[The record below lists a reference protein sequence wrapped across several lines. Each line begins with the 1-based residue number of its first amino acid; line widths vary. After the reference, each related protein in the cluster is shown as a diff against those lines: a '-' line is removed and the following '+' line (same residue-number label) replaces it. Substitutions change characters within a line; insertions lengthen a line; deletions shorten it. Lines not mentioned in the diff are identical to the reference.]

1 MPANKSAMRRYQVID
16 DCLRNTMRRY
26 PSLGQ
31 LRERVQYTLGTSISE
46 SMLNKDIA
54 EMKTLYGAPIAFDRA
69 RRGYYYS
76 EADFS
81 IRKFPL
87 REDEVRALDQSIAVL
102 RQVKGS
108 GLFARFENAIGKII
122 QGFRISEITGGDDRA
137 YIQVEEPL
145 VPEANEWMEPLLE
158 GIVDGRLLAVDYM
171 GFGREMKRHFFSP
184 YLLRQYR
191 NRWYAVGHSN
201 RPDYTI
207 VLALDRIRKV
217 QPAKG
222 DFVRD
227 PSFEPE
233 AYFRHAFGIT
243 HLRDAKPEKVR
254 LRFTPEQAPYV
265 RSQPLHHSQRILS
278 DDAGGMEVSLD
289 VYVTPELNMAILA
302 FGTGVRVLEPAT
314 LADRI
319 RDTAISMAALYGEK

>member
-31 LRERVQYTLGTSISE
+31 LRERVQYALGTSISE

-69 RRGYYYS
+69 RKGYYYS

-108 GLFARFENAIGKII
+108 GLYARFENAINKII

-145 VPEANEWMEPLLE
+145 VSDANEWMEPLLE
-158 GIVDGRLLAVDYM
+158 GIVDGQLLAVDYM
-171 GFGREMKRHFFSP
+171 GFGREMKRHLFSP

-201 RPDYTI
+201 RPNYTI

-227 PSFEPE
+227 PAFEPE

-243 HLRDAKPEKVR
+243 HLRDAKPETVR
-254 LRFTPEQAPYV
+254 LLFTPEQAPYV
-265 RSQPLHHSQRILS
+265 RSQPLHHSQHVLA
-278 DDAGGMEVSLD
+278 DDERGLEVSLD
-289 VYVTPELNMAILA
+289 VYVTSELTMAILA
-302 FGTGVRVLEPAT
+302 FGTGVRVLAPAA
-314 LADRI
+314 LADQI
-319 RDTAISMAALYGEK
+319 RDTALRMATLYAGK

>member
-31 LRERVQYTLGTSISE
+31 LREKVQYALGTSISE

-54 EMKTLYGAPIAFDRA
+54 EMKALFGAPIAFDRT

-76 EADFS
+76 EEDFS

-87 REDEVRALDQSIAVL
+87 REDELRALDQSIAVL

-108 GLFARFENAIGKII
+108 GLFSRFENAIGKII

-145 VPEANEWMEPLLE
+145 VSDANEWIEPILE
-158 GIVDGRLLAVDYM
+158 GIVDGKLLAIEYM
-171 GFGREMKRHFFSP
+171 GFGREMKKHLFSP
-184 YLLRQYR
+184 YLIRQYR

-222 DFVRD
+222 AFVRD
-227 PSFEPE
+227 PAFEPE

-243 HLRDAKPEKVR
+243 HLRDAKPETVR
-254 LRFTPEQAPYV
+254 LLFTPEQAPYV
-265 RSQPLHHSQRILS
+265 RSQPLHHSQRVLS
-278 DDAGGMEVSLD
+278 DDAKGLEVSLE
-289 VYVTPELNMAILA
+289 VYVTPELTMAILA
-302 FGTGVRVLEPAT
+302 YGFGVRVLAPES
-314 LADRI
+314 LAEKI
-319 RDTAISMAALYGEK
+319 RDTARRMADLYGRK

>member
-26 PSLGQ
+26 PGVAQ
-31 LRERVQYTLGTSISE
+31 LRDKVQYTLGTSISE
-46 SMLNKDIA
+46 SMLHKDLA
-54 EMKTLYGAPIAFDRA
+54 EMKALFGAPIAFDRA
-69 RRGYYYS
+69 RRGYYYT

-87 REDEVRALDQSIAVL
+87 REDELRALDQSIAVL
-102 RQVKGS
+102 RQVKGT
-108 GLFARFENAIGKII
+108 GLYARFENAIGKII

-158 GIVDGRLLAVDYM
+158 GIVDGQLLAVDYM
-171 GFGREMKRHFFSP
+171 GFGREMKRHLFSP
-184 YLLRQYR
+184 YLLKQYR

-207 VLALDRIRKV
+207 VLALDRIRRV

-222 DFVRD
+222 TFVRD
-227 PSFEPE
+227 PGFEPE

-243 HLRDAKPEKVR
+243 HLRDARPETVH
-254 LRFTPEQAPYV
+254 LRFTPQQAPYV
-265 RSQPLHHSQRILS
+265 RSQPLHHSQRILADTS
-278 DDAGGMEVSLD
+278 EGLEVSLD
-289 VYVTPELNMAILA
+289 VYVTPELTMAILA
-302 FGTGVRVLEPAT
+302 FGSGVRVLSPDT
-314 LADRI
+314 LAAQI
-319 RDTAISMAALYGEK
+319 RDTARAMAGLYGEG